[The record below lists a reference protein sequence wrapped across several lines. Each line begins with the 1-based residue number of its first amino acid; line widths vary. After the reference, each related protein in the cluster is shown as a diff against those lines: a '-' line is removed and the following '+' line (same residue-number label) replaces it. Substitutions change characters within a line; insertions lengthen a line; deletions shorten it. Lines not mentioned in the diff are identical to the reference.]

1 MNNNYKNR
9 GEKMIKLI
17 AVDMDGTLLNNEK
30 HIAEAQREAL
40 KKAASAG
47 IKVVLCTGRPLF
59 GVLPLY
65 KELDLSSNEGYA
77 ILNNGCE
84 IRKTEN
90 WTLVRSFELTG
101 KEIFYLHSLVKDYDI
116 DFTLSDD
123 KHYFCVGKKPNKYTV
138 RDGELVYVPITE
150 ITLEE
155 AMSGKYRM
163 FKAMYV
169 GDMDELTKFQEN
181 LPADINKFY
190 SICRSQK
197 IILEAMP
204 VGADKG
210 QTLKFLVEQLGIE
223 RSEVMAIGDGN
234 NDVEMLEYAGIGVA
248 MANGTEAAKNSAKY
262 ITGTNENDGVAKA
275 IYKYV
280 FE

>member
-1 MNNNYKNR
+1 MNNNHKNR

-123 KHYFCVGKKPNKYTV
+123 KHYFCVGKKPNKYTMQ
-138 RDGELVYVPITE
+138 DGELVYVPITE

-190 SICRSQK
+190 SMCRSQK

-262 ITGTNENDGVAKA
+262 ITDTNENDGVAKA

>member
-1 MNNNYKNR
+1 MNNDHKNR

-223 RSEVMAIGDGN
+223 KSEVMAIGDGN

-262 ITGTNENDGVAKA
+262 ITDTNENDGVAKA

>member
-1 MNNNYKNR
+1 MNNNHKNR

-234 NDVEMLEYAGIGVA
+234 NDVEMLKYAGIGVA

-262 ITGTNENDGVAKA
+262 ITDTNENDGVAKA
-275 IYKYV
+275 IYKYI

>member
-262 ITGTNENDGVAKA
+262 ITDTNENDGVAKV

>member
-1 MNNNYKNR
+1 MNNNHKNR

-40 KKAASAG
+40 KKTASAG

-262 ITGTNENDGVAKA
+262 ITDTNENDGVAKV

>member
-1 MNNNYKNR
+1 M
-9 GEKMIKLI
+9 
-17 AVDMDGTLLNNEK
+17 
-30 HIAEAQREAL
+30 
-40 KKAASAG
+40 
-47 IKVVLCTGRPLF
+47 
-59 GVLPLY
+59 
-65 KELDLSSNEGYA
+65 
-77 ILNNGCE
+77 
-84 IRKTEN
+84 
-90 WTLVRSFELTG
+90 
-101 KEIFYLHSLVKDYDI
+101 
-116 DFTLSDD
+116 SDD

-204 VGADKG
+204 VGVDKG

-234 NDVEMLEYAGIGVA
+234 NDVEMLEYAGISVA

-262 ITGTNENDGVAKA
+262 ITDTNENDGVAKS

>member
-1 MNNNYKNR
+1 MNNNHKNR

-123 KHYFCVGKKPNKYTV
+123 KHYFCVGKKPNKYTI

-181 LPADINKFY
+181 LPKDINKFY

-210 QTLKFLVEQLGIE
+210 KTLKFLVEQLGIE

-234 NDVEMLEYAGIGVA
+234 NDVEMLGYAGIGVA

-262 ITGTNENDGVAKA
+262 ITDTNENDGVAKA

>member
-1 MNNNYKNR
+1 MNNNHKNR

-204 VGADKG
+204 IGADKG

-262 ITGTNENDGVAKA
+262 ITDTNENDGVAKV

>member
-1 MNNNYKNR
+1 MNNNHKNR

-210 QTLKFLVEQLGIE
+210 QTLKFFVEQLGIE

-262 ITGTNENDGVAKA
+262 ITDTNENDGVAKA

>member
-1 MNNNYKNR
+1 MNNDHKNR

-30 HIAEAQREAL
+30 HIAEVQREAL

-262 ITGTNENDGVAKA
+262 ITDTNENDGVAKA

>member
-1 MNNNYKNR
+1 
-9 GEKMIKLI
+9 MIKLI

-90 WTLVRSFELTG
+90 WTLVRSFELTE

-123 KHYFCVGKKPNKYTV
+123 KHYFCVGKKPNKYTM

-234 NDVEMLEYAGIGVA
+234 NDVEMLGYAGIGVA

-262 ITGTNENDGVAKA
+262 ITDTNENDGVAKV

>member
-1 MNNNYKNR
+1 MNNNHKNR

-90 WTLVRSFELTG
+90 WTLVRSFELTE
-101 KEIFYLHSLVKDYDI
+101 KEIFYLYSLVKDYDI

-123 KHYFCVGKKPNKYTV
+123 KHYFCVGKKPNKYTI

-155 AMSGKYRM
+155 AMGGKYRM

-169 GDMDELTKFQEN
+169 GDTDELTKFQEN

-204 VGADKG
+204 VGVDKG

-262 ITGTNENDGVAKA
+262 ITDTNENDGVAKA

>member
-1 MNNNYKNR
+1 MNNNHKNR

-197 IILEAMP
+197 IILEVMP

-262 ITGTNENDGVAKA
+262 ITDTNENDGVAKV

>member
-1 MNNNYKNR
+1 MNNNHKNR

-262 ITGTNENDGVAKA
+262 ITDTNENDGVAKA

>member
-1 MNNNYKNR
+1 MNNNHKNR

-90 WTLVRSFELTG
+90 WALVRSFELTG

-262 ITGTNENDGVAKA
+262 ITDTNENDGVAKV

>member
-1 MNNNYKNR
+1 MNNNHKNR

-40 KKAASAG
+40 KKTASAG

-262 ITGTNENDGVAKA
+262 ITDTNENDGVAKA

>member
-1 MNNNYKNR
+1 
-9 GEKMIKLI
+9 MIKLI
-17 AVDMDGTLLNNEK
+17 AVDMDGTFINNEK

-234 NDVEMLEYAGIGVA
+234 NDVEMLGYAGVGVA

-262 ITGTNENDGVAKA
+262 ITDTNENDGVAKA

>member
-1 MNNNYKNR
+1 MNNNHKNR

-77 ILNNGCE
+77 ILNNGCD

-262 ITGTNENDGVAKA
+262 ITDTNENDGVAKA

>member
-1 MNNNYKNR
+1 MNNDHKNR

-30 HIAEAQREAL
+30 HIAEVQREAL

-262 ITGTNENDGVAKA
+262 ITDTNENDGVSKV

>member
-1 MNNNYKNR
+1 
-9 GEKMIKLI
+9 MIKLI

-123 KHYFCVGKKPNKYTV
+123 KHYFCVGKKPNKYTMQ
-138 RDGELVYVPITE
+138 DGELVYVPITE

-262 ITGTNENDGVAKA
+262 ITDTNENDGVAKV

>member
-1 MNNNYKNR
+1 MNNNHKNR

-123 KHYFCVGKKPNKYTV
+123 KYYFCVGKKPNKYTV

-262 ITGTNENDGVAKA
+262 ITDTNENDGVSKV

>member
-1 MNNNYKNR
+1 MNNNHKNR

-40 KKAASAG
+40 KKAVSAG

-262 ITGTNENDGVAKA
+262 ITDTNENDGVAKV

>member
-1 MNNNYKNR
+1 MNNNHKNR

-262 ITGTNENDGVAKA
+262 ITDTNENDGVAKV